1 VLTNKL
7 FLITGLRFLLFYF
20 FTIYALFYVS
30 DYNTKAVMIVLS
42 AMYITFSLIAH
53 FYSWRLKK
61 INYYFDYVFIFPL
74 AFLSGE
80 PVAVFS
86 LLVPALYTFPKSLT
100 PSLISVV
107 SICLLLWF
115 NLGFK
120 GLLFLPLVLALSIS
134 PSSVDLLRS
143 LQKER
148 KYFTKLKSA
157 YRSIQRDL
165 LSLEKEKKEKEKLME
180 ILKLLDK
187 GTPEEYLTEIKEMYN
202 LKAIKVLELNDNS
215 TEEVLTDYNK
225 MALSVPVKLEH
236 GRALVVFYVS
246 HPAELIDESLKKE
259 LIQCARLLSLYISGF
274 ETGLRKEQIK
284 IAV

>member
-1 VLTNKL
+1 VLNNKL
-7 FLITGLRFLLFYF
+7 FLITGLRFLLFCF
-20 FTIYALFYVS
+20 FTTYALFYVS

-42 AMYITFSLIAH
+42 AMYITLSLIAH

-61 INYYFDYVFIFPL
+61 INYYFDYFFIFPL
-74 AFLSGE
+74 VFLSKE
-80 PVAVFS
+80 PMSAFS
-86 LLVPALYTFPKSLT
+86 ILVPALYTFPKSLT
-100 PSLISVV
+100 SVLISVPSAV
-107 SICLLLWF
+107 ILLWF
-115 NLGFK
+115 SLGLK
-120 GLLFLPLVLALSIS
+120 GLVFSPLVLALALS
-134 PSSVDLLRS
+134 PSSIDLLRS

-148 KYFTKLKSA
+148 KYIVKLKSA
-157 YRSIQRDL
+157 YSSIQRDL

-215 TEEVLTDYNK
+215 TEEVLVDYDK

-236 GRALVVFYVS
+236 GRALVIFYVS
-246 HPAELIDESLKKE
+246 HPAELMDESLKKE

-274 ETGLRKEQIK
+274 ETGLNKEQIK